1 MPTETTVRA
10 QQLQP
15 GAPDEAD
22 YRAFC
27 SALSESARGRAF
39 LAEYARRNRNADTR
53 PLLTAIERLQVS
65 LAADPAAP
73 AEVLVKQK
81 LRALLDDI
89 TAAQNEIEASVMAIR
104 TAKLADLIAMVEQ
117 RLVEIM
123 ASAVTGSMTNPMTCA
138 VPREPLQQ
146 APPDIPAEEAR
157 THLAV
162 VPPSDQPELPI
173 PSPAVAQ
180 PPPIALVRAEKT
192 MAEVAF
198 AEPRPAF
205 PEDEARPAPAA
216 AAPIAGNSKAS
227 APTDPFAAIN
237 SLSEEERLALFT

>member
-1 MPTETTVRA
+1 MPTDTTARA

-22 YRAFC
+22 YHAFC
-27 SALSESARGRAF
+27 TALSESARGRAF

-53 PLLTAIERLQVS
+53 PLLSAIERLQIS

-73 AEVLVKQK
+73 AEVLIKQK

-89 TAAQNEIEASVMAIR
+89 ATAQNEIEASVMAIR
-104 TAKLADLIAMVEQ
+104 TAKLADLIARVEH

-123 ASAVTGSMTNPMTCA
+123 TPAMSDP
-138 VPREPLQQ
+138 
-146 APPDIPAEEAR
+146 APCESLPPPPEEPAEEAR
-157 THLAV
+157 ARLAV

-180 PPPIALVRAEKT
+180 PPPIALVRSGPAME
-192 MAEVAF
+192 EIAF
-198 AEPRPAF
+198 AEPQPAL
-205 PEDEARPAPAA
+205 PVNEPKAAPPA
-216 AAPIAGNSKAS
+216 AAPIPPAPLKAPM
-227 APTDPFAAIN
+227 PTDPLAAIMT
-237 SLSEEERLALFT
+237 LSEEERLALFT

>member
-1 MPTETTVRA
+1 MPTDTTARA

-15 GAPDEAD
+15 GAPDDAD
-22 YRAFC
+22 YHAFC
-27 SALSESARGRAF
+27 TALSESARGRAF
-39 LAEYARRNRNADTR
+39 LAEYARRNRNTDTR
-53 PLLTAIERLQVS
+53 PLLSAIERLQIS
-65 LAADPAAP
+65 LAADPATP

-89 TAAQNEIEASVMAIR
+89 NTAQNEIEASVMAIR

-123 ASAVTGSMTNPMTCA
+123 APAMSSPA
-138 VPREPLQQ
+138 PREPL
-146 APPDIPAEEAR
+146 PPPPPEEAAEEAR

-173 PSPAVAQ
+173 PSPAGAQ
-180 PPPIALVRAEKT
+180 PPPIALVRIETA

-198 AEPRPAF
+198 AEPQ
-205 PEDEARPAPAA
+205 PEPMEPKAAPPA
-216 AAPIAGNSKAS
+216 AAPIPPVPLKAPM
-227 APTDPFAAIN
+227 PTDPLAAIKM
-237 SLSEEERLALFT
+237 LSEEERLALFT

>member
-1 MPTETTVRA
+1 MPTDTTARA

-22 YRAFC
+22 YHAFC
-27 SALSESARGRAF
+27 AALSESARGRAF

-53 PLLTAIERLQVS
+53 PLLTAIERLQIS
-65 LAADPAAP
+65 LATDPAAP

-89 TAAQNEIEASVMAIR
+89 NTAQNEIEASVMAIR

-123 ASAVTGSMTNPMTCA
+123 TRVMSNPE
-138 VPREPLQQ
+138 PHEPL
-146 APPDIPAEEAR
+146 PPSPPEEPAEEAR
-157 THLAV
+157 ARLAV

-173 PSPAVAQ
+173 PSPAVVQ
-180 PPPIALVRAEKT
+180 PPPITLVRT
-192 MAEVAF
+192 DMIMAEVTF
-198 AEPRPAF
+198 AESQ
-205 PEDEARPAPAA
+205 PAPVNEPKA
-216 AAPIAGNSKAS
+216 AAPVPPAPLKAPT
-227 APTDPFAAIN
+227 PTDPLTAIKM
-237 SLSEEERLALFT
+237 LSEEERLALFT

>member
-1 MPTETTVRA
+1 MPTDTTARA

-22 YRAFC
+22 YHAFC
-27 SALSESARGRAF
+27 TALSESARGRAF

-53 PLLTAIERLQVS
+53 PLLSAIERLQIS

-89 TAAQNEIEASVMAIR
+89 TTAQNEIEASVMAIR

-123 ASAVTGSMTNPMTCA
+123 APAMSNPA
-138 VPREPLQQ
+138 PREPL
-146 APPDIPAEEAR
+146 PPSPPEEPAEEAR
-157 THLAV
+157 ARLAV

-180 PPPIALVRAEKT
+180 PPPIALVRIETA

-198 AEPRPAF
+198 AEPQ
-205 PEDEARPAPAA
+205 PEPVNEPKAAPPAA
-216 AAPIAGNSKAS
+216 APVPPVPLKAPM
-227 APTDPFAAIN
+227 PTDPLAAIKM
-237 SLSEEERLALFT
+237 LSEEERLALFT

>member
-1 MPTETTVRA
+1 MPTDTTARA

-22 YRAFC
+22 YHAFC
-27 SALSESARGRAF
+27 TALSESARGRAF

-53 PLLTAIERLQVS
+53 PLLSAIERLQIS

-73 AEVLVKQK
+73 AEVLIKQK

-89 TAAQNEIEASVMAIR
+89 ATAQNEIEASVMAIR
-104 TAKLADLIAMVEQ
+104 TAKLADLIARVEH
-117 RLVEIM
+117 RLGEIM
-123 ASAVTGSMTNPMTCA
+123 TPAMSDPA
-138 VPREPLQQ
+138 REPL
-146 APPDIPAEEAR
+146 PPSPPEEAAEEAR

-180 PPPIALVRAEKT
+180 PPPIALVRTDPAME
-192 MAEVAF
+192 EVAF
-198 AEPRPAF
+198 AEPQPAV
-205 PEDEARPAPAA
+205 PVNEPKTAPPA
-216 AAPIAGNSKAS
+216 AAPIPPTPLKAPM
-227 APTDPFAAIN
+227 PTDPLAAIMT
-237 SLSEEERLALFT
+237 LSEEERLALFT

>member
-1 MPTETTVRA
+1 MPTDTTARA

-22 YRAFC
+22 YHAFC
-27 SALSESARGRAF
+27 TALSESARGRAF

-53 PLLTAIERLQVS
+53 PLLTAIERLQIS
-65 LAADPAAP
+65 LAADPAEP

-81 LRALLDDI
+81 LRALLEDL
-89 TAAQNEIEASVMAIR
+89 TTAQNEIEASVMAIR
-104 TAKLADLIAMVEQ
+104 TAKLADLVAMVEH

-123 ASAVTGSMTNPMTCA
+123 TAAMTAPA
-138 VPREPLQQ
+138 PREPLPR
-146 APPDIPAEEAR
+146 PPLEAPAEEAR

-173 PSPAVAQ
+173 PSPAVTQ
-180 PPPIALVRAEKT
+180 PPPIALVRAET
-192 MAEVAF
+192 VIADAALPEG
-198 AEPRPAF
+198 PPAIAVDA
-205 PEDEARPAPAA
+205 PKPAPPVARDQKVS
-216 AAPIAGNSKAS
+216 I
-227 APTDPFAAIN
+227 PTDPLAAIN

>member
-1 MPTETTVRA
+1 MPTDTTARA

-22 YRAFC
+22 YHAFC
-27 SALSESARGRAF
+27 TALSESARGRAF

-53 PLLTAIERLQVS
+53 PLLSAIERLQIS

-73 AEVLVKQK
+73 AEVLIKQK

-89 TAAQNEIEASVMAIR
+89 ATAQNEIEASVMAIR
-104 TAKLADLIAMVEQ
+104 TAKLADLIARVEH

-123 ASAVTGSMTNPMTCA
+123 TPAMSDPA
-138 VPREPLQQ
+138 PRAPL
-146 APPDIPAEEAR
+146 PPPEEPAEEAR
-157 THLAV
+157 ARLAV

-180 PPPIALVRAEKT
+180 PPPIALVRKEPAME
-192 MAEVAF
+192 EVAF
-198 AEPRPAF
+198 AEPQPAV
-205 PEDEARPAPAA
+205 PVTEPKAAPPA
-216 AAPIAGNSKAS
+216 AAPIPPAPLKAPM
-227 APTDPFAAIN
+227 PTDPLAAIMM
-237 SLSEEERLALFT
+237 LSEEERLALFT

>member
-1 MPTETTVRA
+1 MPTDTTARA

-15 GAPDEAD
+15 GAPDDAD
-22 YRAFC
+22 YHAFC
-27 SALSESARGRAF
+27 TALSESARGRAF
-39 LAEYARRNRNADTR
+39 LAEYARRNRNTDTR
-53 PLLTAIERLQVS
+53 PLLSAIERLQIS
-65 LAADPAAP
+65 LAADPATP

-89 TAAQNEIEASVMAIR
+89 NTAQDEIEASVMAIR

-123 ASAVTGSMTNPMTCA
+123 APAMCSPA
-138 VPREPLQQ
+138 PREPL
-146 APPDIPAEEAR
+146 PPPPPEEAAEEAR

-180 PPPIALVRAEKT
+180 PPPIALVRIETA

-198 AEPRPAF
+198 AEPQ
-205 PEDEARPAPAA
+205 PEPMEPKAAPPA
-216 AAPIAGNSKAS
+216 AAPIPPVPLKAPMP
-227 APTDPFAAIN
+227 ADPLAAIKM
-237 SLSEEERLALFT
+237 LSEEERLALFT

>member
-1 MPTETTVRA
+1 MPTETTARA

-22 YRAFC
+22 YHAFC
-27 SALSESARGRAF
+27 AALSESARGRAF
-39 LAEYARRNRNADTR
+39 LAEYARRNRNTDTR
-53 PLLTAIERLQVS
+53 PLLTAIERLQIS
-65 LAADPAAP
+65 LAADPAEP

-81 LRALLDDI
+81 LQALLDDI
-89 TAAQNEIEASVMAIR
+89 TMAQNEIEASVMAIR
-104 TAKLADLIAMVEQ
+104 TAKLANLVAMVEH

-123 ASAVTGSMTNPMTCA
+123 TAAMTGP
-138 VPREPLQQ
+138 VPREPLPR
-146 APPDIPAEEAR
+146 PPLDEPAEEAR

-180 PPPIALVRAEKT
+180 PPPITLVRAET
-192 MAEVAF
+192 VTTDAALP
-198 AEPRPAF
+198 EPSLAIPV
-205 PEDEARPAPAA
+205 DAPK
-216 AAPIAGNSKAS
+216 PVPPVTRDPKVSM
-227 APTDPFAAIN
+227 PTDPLAAIN

>member
-65 LAADPAAP
+65 LAADPATP
-73 AEVLVKQK
+73 AEALVKQK
-81 LRALLDDI
+81 LRVLLDDI
-89 TAAQNEIEASVMAIR
+89 TTAQNEIEASVMAIR

-123 ASAVTGSMTNPMTCA
+123 ASATSSP
-138 VPREPLQQ
+138 VPREPLPQ
-146 APPDIPAEEAR
+146 PPADARTEEAR

-162 VPPSDQPELPI
+162 VPPPDQPELPM

-180 PPPIALVRAEKT
+180 HPPIALVRPETT
-192 MAEVAF
+192 MAEVTF
-198 AEPRPAF
+198 ADPQPAI
-205 PEDEARPAPAA
+205 PANEARPVPRV
-216 AAPIAGNSKAS
+216 AAPSAGDVLTAPT
-227 APTDPFAAIN
+227 PTDPLAAIT

>member
-65 LAADPAAP
+65 LAADPATP
-73 AEVLVKQK
+73 AEALVKQR

-89 TAAQNEIEASVMAIR
+89 TTAQNEIESSVMAIR

-123 ASAVTGSMTNPMTCA
+123 ASATNSP
-138 VPREPLQQ
+138 VPREPLPQPQ
-146 APPDIPAEEAR
+146 PDVRTEEAR

-180 PPPIALVRAEKT
+180 PSPIALVRAETT

-198 AEPRPAF
+198 AVPQATIPAN
-205 PEDEARPAPAA
+205 ETRPAPPP
-216 AAPIAGNSKAS
+216 AAPIASDPLKAS
-227 APTDPFAAIN
+227 TPTDPLAAIN

>member
-10 QQLQP
+10 QQLHP
-15 GAPDEAD
+15 GAPDETD

-53 PLLTAIERLQVS
+53 PLLTAIERLQIS
-65 LAADPAAP
+65 LATDPAAP

-89 TAAQNEIEASVMAIR
+89 NTAQNEIEASVMAIR

-123 ASAVTGSMTNPMTCA
+123 TRVVSPA
-138 VPREPLQQ
+138 PRDPL
-146 APPDIPAEEAR
+146 PPSPPEEAAAEE
-157 THLAV
+157 
-162 VPPSDQPELPI
+162 
-173 PSPAVAQ
+173 
-180 PPPIALVRAEKT
+180 
-192 MAEVAF
+192 
-198 AEPRPAF
+198 
-205 PEDEARPAPAA
+205 
-216 AAPIAGNSKAS
+216 
-227 APTDPFAAIN
+227 
-237 SLSEEERLALFT
+237 

>member
-1 MPTETTVRA
+1 MPTDTTARA

-15 GAPDEAD
+15 GAPDDAD
-22 YRAFC
+22 YHAFC
-27 SALSESARGRAF
+27 TALSESARGRAF
-39 LAEYARRNRNADTR
+39 LAEYARRNRNTDTR
-53 PLLTAIERLQVS
+53 PLLSAIERLQIS
-65 LAADPAAP
+65 LADDPATP

-89 TAAQNEIEASVMAIR
+89 NTAQNEIEASVMAIR

-123 ASAVTGSMTNPMTCA
+123 TRVVSPA
-138 VPREPLQQ
+138 PREPL
-146 APPDIPAEEAR
+146 PPSPPEEPAEEAR
-157 THLAV
+157 ARLAV

-180 PPPIALVRAEKT
+180 PPPIALVRIETA

-198 AEPRPAF
+198 AEPQ
-205 PEDEARPAPAA
+205 PEPMEPKAAPPA
-216 AAPIAGNSKAS
+216 AAPIPPVPLKAPMP
-227 APTDPFAAIN
+227 ADPLAAIKM
-237 SLSEEERLALFT
+237 LSEEERLALFT